1 MRKRTYTLVKLAIA
15 APGHGWV
22 VSPVD
27 LGNVVTFDVGHLVH
41 GQVAGK
47 RNLHHCQGVYFVL
60 VQAFHTEIKSQ
71 FKCYLGKKR
80 ATK

>member
-1 MRKRTYTLVKLAIA
+1 MKKRTYTLVKLAIA
-15 APGHGWV
+15 TPGHGWV

-27 LGNVVTFDVGHLVH
+27 LGDVVTFDVGHLVH

-71 FKCYLGKKR
+71 FRCYLGKKS
-80 ATK
+80 